1 MGTLPPRFS
10 STNTRP
16 SINGHD
22 PARSTGCRPADLPNG
37 CHPTGGITWRGH
49 ERYKYQGV
57 QQKIS
62 TGGNL
67 FDHRLAVPR
76 NQKQDSKYWEHPGI
90 QTVDEVDGNDLI
102 NYRAAAWQRQF
113 KAKHKVQSI
122 ERAAAWQKQGQFT
135 SKTQSTSNERRITNN
150 FPKGHTSNI
159 KTHLRHDMIT
169 SPQLCVPETPFILY
183 LRHDRTPQILPPIPL
198 LHQTNLFLKPRLH
211 TLLLYIAHMRTQ

>member
-150 FPKGHTSNI
+150 FPKGHTSNT
-159 KTHLRHDMIT
+159 KTHLQTRNNHSTATLRSFHILSLPIYAIT
-169 SPQLCVPETPFILY
+169 APPRSSPRYHFSTKPTCSSNHAFILSSS
-183 LRHDRTPQILPPIPL
+183 T
-198 LHQTNLFLKPRLH
+198 
-211 TLLLYIAHMRTQ
+211 